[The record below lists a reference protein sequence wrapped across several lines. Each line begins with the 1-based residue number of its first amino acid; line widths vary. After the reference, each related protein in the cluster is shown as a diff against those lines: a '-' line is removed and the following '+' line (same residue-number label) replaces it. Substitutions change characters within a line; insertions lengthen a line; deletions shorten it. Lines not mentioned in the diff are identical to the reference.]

1 MIRRGLWGVAL
12 AMGIVGCA
20 AGDTTGAGASGTTGS
35 GGTTGATTGS
45 GGLCVP
51 GKQDACACPGGKQ
64 GVQACLADGSGY
76 GPCECGGGTGA
87 GGGTTGVGGGGT
99 GGSLACGDGFCAGGE
114 DCHSCDADCGL
125 CAPCTIAPSC
135 ANAQIPPASLSHV
148 AEFDIPA
155 MIELPAAA
163 ILERLHKQIV
173 DAGPGVRAIAAALA
187 PTRVDEKPFITEL
200 RKAFAAHPKATAA
213 VKRQLTRAGLA
224 EPSAYAVLYPDVLP
238 APRVDALNG
247 EFPGG
252 TPECGAPLLR
262 IRAAKVIVHEED
274 DDFANDIVY
283 CSITSETM
291 AGSEIRVTPM
301 TTNLD
306 EGDEFVFGIESGI
319 LWGQQGPRTPG
330 GNMLLTYDCFE
341 SDTNDGYKNLVD
353 SIAAGAEK
361 VGGVAG
367 DNGWIF
373 TTVGAVAPILGSA
386 VALDG
391 DDHLFNTTQIIPLD
405 KQLDL
410 TNGRFWSVRRAGTH
424 FNSDWDW
431 ELRIEAWGCA
441 QYGTL

>member
-1 MIRRGLWGVAL
+1 MIQRGLWALVLGVS
-12 AMGIVGCA
+12 GVVGCA
-20 AGDTTGAGASGTTGS
+20 AGDTGGAGTGSTTGAGGDIT
-35 GGTTGATTGS
+35 GGTTSG

-51 GKQDACACPGGKQ
+51 GKQDACACPGGTM
-64 GVQACLADGSGY
+64 GVQACLPDGSGY
-76 GPCECGGGTGA
+76 APCQCGGGTGA
-87 GGGTTGVGGGGT
+87 GGGT
-99 GGSLACGDGFCAGGE
+99 GGSMACGDGLCAGGE
-114 DCHSCDADCGL
+114 DCHSCSADCGM

-135 ANAQIPPASLSHV
+135 ANAQIPPIALSEV
-148 AEFDIPA
+148 PDLNVPA
-155 MIELPAAA
+155 MIEVPASVMR
-163 ILERLHKQIV
+163 ERLEKQI
-173 DAGPGVRAIAAALA
+173 AEHTPGARAIAAALA
-187 PTRVDEKPFITEL
+187 PARLGEKPFITEL
-200 RKAFAAHPKATAA
+200 RKAFAAHPATTNA
-213 VKRQLTRAGLA
+213 VKRQLARAGLA
-224 EPSAYAVLYPDVLP
+224 EPATYSFAFPDLLP
-238 APRVDALNG
+238 SPRVDALNG

-252 TPECGAPLLR
+252 TPECGSPLLR
-262 IRAAKVIVHEED
+262 VRVAKVIVHEED

-301 TTNLD
+301 TPNLD
-306 EGDEFVFGIESGI
+306 QGEEFAFGIESGI

-330 GNMLLTYDCFE
+330 GNMLFTYDCFE

-353 SIAAGAEK
+353 SIAAGADK

-391 DDHLFNTTQIIPLD
+391 DDHLFNATQIIPLE

-424 FNSDWDW
+424 LNSDWDW